1 MGATEKRMEQLGIQ
15 LQQTD
20 WRGKGVVDAVL
31 ADDLLYL
38 SAHYPVDANGEPV
51 YVGRVGAELNEEEA
65 YQAARLCGL
74 NMLRT
79 IQFYIGSLDRV
90 DYTEPNSPVYLDSCL
105 EVFLRPFPQK
115 NEYLNFE
122 MNASGA
128 LLLQIGSER
137 KGRRFLHAED
147 FPGCYPEV
155 FPFREQACWGV
166 RLSVPTAFLQ
176 TVCEISAQPDPSD
189 FEGNFYK
196 CGDLPAH
203 FLCWNPVESESPDF
217 HRPEFFASFA
227 PLWNESDHKN

>member
-90 DYTEPNSPVYLDSCL
+90 DYFVKALGLVNSAGDFYNMPLVMNGFSDLMVEIFGQRGRHARAAMGAYVLERNMPVCVDAI
-105 EVFLRPFPQK
+105 VR
-115 NEYLNFE
+115 
-122 MNASGA
+122 
-128 LLLQIGSER
+128 IR
-137 KGRRFLHAED
+137 K
-147 FPGCYPEV
+147 
-155 FPFREQACWGV
+155 
-166 RLSVPTAFLQ
+166 
-176 TVCEISAQPDPSD
+176 
-189 FEGNFYK
+189 
-196 CGDLPAH
+196 
-203 FLCWNPVESESPDF
+203 
-217 HRPEFFASFA
+217 
-227 PLWNESDHKN
+227 